1 MQRESLQVSYCW
13 HRSDGGAGR
22 AAQAVTVSSVV
33 GAGQSEGAW
42 RGGEATGSRD
52 CGRRGN
58 TAWDGGGRALS
69 WVMSMLPRR
78 EQEMS
83 AAT

>member
-33 GAGQSEGAW
+33 GAGQSEGAG
-42 RGGEATGSRD
+42 RGGAGRQQVPEIAAGGATL
-52 CGRRGN
+52 RGMEV
-58 TAWDGGGRALS
+58 AVLS
-69 WVMSMLPRR
+69 
-78 EQEMS
+78 
-83 AAT
+83 AG